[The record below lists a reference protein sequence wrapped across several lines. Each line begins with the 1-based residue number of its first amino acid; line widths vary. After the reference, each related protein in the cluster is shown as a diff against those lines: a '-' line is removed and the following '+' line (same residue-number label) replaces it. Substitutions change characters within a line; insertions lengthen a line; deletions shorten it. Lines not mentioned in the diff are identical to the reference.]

1 MKTIKKNTV
10 LKMVWKRNHYKISP
24 QQRMSTKPD
33 YYQKKGQKMSAN
45 IRAGEALLRMRGNLP
60 NVDNLPPP
68 PPPPPPPPAKKKPGR
83 KPKVVA
89 IKAPIQRTEREV
101 VVRWD

>member
-1 MKTIKKNTV
+1 
-10 LKMVWKRNHYKISP
+10 MVWKRNHYKITP

-45 IRAGEALLRMRGNLP
+45 IRAGEALLSMRSNQP
-60 NVDNLPPP
+60 IVKKSPPP
-68 PPPPPPPPAKKKPGR
+68 PPPKKKPGR
-83 KPKVVA
+83 KPKVVVS
-89 IKAPIQRTEREV
+89 KAPIQREEREV